1 MTNAT
6 MRAAVIREHGGPDK
20 VQVERVPEPE
30 IERPDDVI
38 VRVRACA
45 LNRLDLF
52 VRRGVTGPGLRP
64 IHLPRIT
71 GVDVAGEVAEV
82 GSEAQN
88 WRVGD
93 GVVLYSSLSCGT
105 CEACER
111 GENSMCRHYRIF
123 GEDTDGG
130 LAEFCRISAGNLEP
144 LPAHVS
150 FVEGAAFPVAYTTA
164 WRGLKVAGLQPT
176 DRVLVLGA
184 SGGVGSA
191 AVGLARRVG
200 AYVFAV
206 TSSQE
211 KAEQLRSLGAYPI
224 DRTQEDFEEVVRTQ
238 TRGRGVDI
246 IINPVGGDT
255 WRRAVRSLAMGGR
268 MAICG
273 ATAGDAPEM
282 SIREIYQSHR
292 QIVGAP
298 MGSRQD
304 FRAVLDLLA
313 RGEITPVIGAVMP
326 LERIAEAHRKLEG
339 GEVFGKLVIT
349 MEAT

>member
-1 MTNAT
+1 
-6 MRAAVIREHGGPDK
+6 MRAAVIREHGGPEK
-20 VQVERVPEPE
+20 VQIEHVLKPE
-30 IERPDDVI
+30 IEGPDDVI

-52 VRRGVTGPGLRP
+52 VRRGVRGPGLRP

-71 GVDVAGEVAEV
+71 GVDVTGEVAEV
-82 GSEAQN
+82 GSEVRD
-88 WRVGD
+88 WRAGD
-93 GVVLYSSLSCGT
+93 RVVVYSSLSCGT
-105 CEACER
+105 CEECER
-111 GENSMCRHYRIF
+111 GEDSMCRHYKIF

-130 LAEFCRISAGNLEP
+130 LAEFCRIHAGGLEP
-144 LPAHVS
+144 LPDHLS
-150 FVEGAAFPVAYTTA
+150 FTQGAALPVAYTTA

-191 AVGLARRVG
+191 AVQLARRVG

-224 DRTQEDFEEVVRTQ
+224 DRTQENFENAVQTQ
-238 TRGRGVDI
+238 TGGRGVDI

-255 WRRAVRSLAMGGR
+255 WRRAVRSLAVGGR
-268 MAICG
+268 MSICG
-273 ATAGDAPEM
+273 ATAGDSPDM

-292 QIVGAP
+292 QILGAP

-304 FRAVLDLLA
+304 FRTVLDLLA
-313 RGEITPVIGAVMP
+313 RGEIKPVVGAVMP
-326 LERIAEAHRKLEG
+326 LEEIAEAHRRLEG
-339 GEVFGKLVIT
+339 GEVFGKLVIEI
-349 MEAT
+349 EAT